1 MVCYY
6 IAEKEGLEVTDKEY
20 EDYMEN
26 LMKSSGYTEK
36 TFKEQFKM
44 TIEEY
49 CEQEGYRTSLLLN
62 KVMDKVMDYGKEV
75 SK

>member
-1 MVCYY
+1 M
-6 IAEKEGLEVTDKEY
+6 TDKEY